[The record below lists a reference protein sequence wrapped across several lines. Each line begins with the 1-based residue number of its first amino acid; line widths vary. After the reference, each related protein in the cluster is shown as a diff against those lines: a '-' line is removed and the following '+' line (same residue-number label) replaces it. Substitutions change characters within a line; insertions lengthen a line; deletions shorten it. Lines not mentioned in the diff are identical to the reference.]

1 MTWGERLKTTQR
13 KKFKNVS
20 KYIFR
25 DILLFVILTW
35 AVFPVFWMFLM
46 SLKRTVDALAMPPKW
61 IFQPIL
67 DNYVEVFA
75 LQRFTQFYVNSL
87 VVGFASVAL
96 VLIIGVPASYTLS
109 RISFKGKKNVDF
121 WILTTRMA
129 PPIGVLIPF
138 FLIFRTLN
146 LLDTKIAL
154 IAMHVAINLPF
165 AIWIMKGFFAEVPKE
180 IEEASL
186 IDGCSYWKSFL
197 RITLPLVLPGVAAT
211 AIIVFL
217 LSWNELLFA
226 VTLTGLQSKTAPVAL
241 YNFVSYEEI
250 SWGPLS
256 ASAIVALVPVILFI
270 ILLQKQLIRGLTF
283 GAISK

>member
-1 MTWGERLKTTQR
+1 
-13 KKFKNVS
+13 
-20 KYIFR
+20 
-25 DILLFVILTW
+25 
-35 AVFPVFWMFLM
+35 M
-46 SLKRTVDALAMPPKW
+46 SLKRKVDALAMPPKW